1 MPALSVGNQWSWRKK
16 VEQKKG
22 RELHRLL
29 EGGEGGLYNFWGATK
44 KFGKFPTI
52 RAYNPKRERPR
63 LKVEFGNH
71 HKVIGEGLFQRKHQ
85 DTQL

>member
-16 VEQKKG
+16 VEEKRG
-22 RELHRLL
+22 GNFTVFFG
-29 EGGEGGLYNFWGATK
+29 GGEGGLYNFWGATK
-44 KFGKFPTI
+44 KFGKFPTS

-71 HKVIGEGLFQRKHQ
+71 P
-85 DTQL
+85 